1 MKVEDRFLHYV
12 TYDTQSNEASPDC
25 PSTPGQKLLAQ
36 ALVKEMQSMGI
47 ADAQMDENG
56 YVYGHLAAN
65 VQQPVPAIGLIAHMD
80 TAQEV
85 SGRDV
90 TPKVF
95 RNYQGEVLKLGHG
108 YTLEPGEQPMLLSH
122 IGDTL
127 ITADGSTLLG
137 GDDKAGIAEILTA
150 VEQLIMED
158 TPHGPVCIAFTPDE
172 EIGRGADRFDVVRFG
187 ADFAYTVDGGDPSDV
202 EYENFNAASAQV
214 TFAGRSIHP
223 GSAKGRMLNA
233 QLVAMEFH
241 SMLPVFE
248 NPAFTE
254 GYEGFSHLTEM
265 QGAVEQATLHYIIRD
280 HSRERFEERK
290 ERFEKIA
297 AYLSEKYG
305 AGTVKLAIQDS
316 YYNMKEQLLPHP
328 EILRRANEAI
338 ASVGLTP
345 KSSPIRGGTDGARLS
360 FMGLTCPNLGTGGCN
375 GHGRLE
381 FVSVRDMEKVVLILK
396 HILTGLKV

>member
-12 TYDTQSNEASPDC
+12 TYDTQSDEASSQC

-36 ALVKEMQSMGI
+36 ALVQEMQSIGI
-47 ADAQMDENG
+47 SDAQMDENG

-65 VQQPVPAIGLIAHMD
+65 VQKTVPAIGLIAHMD

-85 SGRDV
+85 SGRNV

-95 RNYQGEVLKLGHG
+95 RNYQGEALNLGHG
-108 YTLEPGEQPMLLSH
+108 VTLEPGEHPVLLSH

-127 ITADGSTLLG
+127 ITTDGSPLLG

-150 VEQLIMED
+150 VEQLIKENA
-158 TPHGPVCIAFTPDE
+158 PHGDICIAFTPDE
-172 EIGRGADRFDVVRFG
+172 EIGRGADRFDLAHFG

-202 EYENFNAASAQV
+202 EYENFNAASAEA
-214 TFAGRSIHP
+214 TFVGRSIHP

-280 HSRERFEERK
+280 HNRELFEERK
-290 ERFEKIA
+290 KRFEKIA
-297 AYLSEKYG
+297 SYLNEKYG
-305 AGTVKLAIQDS
+305 AGTVTLAIEDS

-338 ASVGLTP
+338 ASVGLAP

-360 FMGLTCPNLGTGGCN
+360 FMGLPCPNLGTGGCN

-396 HILTGLKV
+396 HILTN